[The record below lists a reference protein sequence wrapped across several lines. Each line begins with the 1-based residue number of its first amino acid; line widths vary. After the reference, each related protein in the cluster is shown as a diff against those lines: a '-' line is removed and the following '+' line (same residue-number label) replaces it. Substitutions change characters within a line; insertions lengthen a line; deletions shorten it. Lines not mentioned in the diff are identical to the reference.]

1 LFQEVV
7 THPHRSWERQQGP
20 RERQQGPRAR

>member
-7 THPHRSWERQQGP
+7 THHVL
-20 RERQQGPRAR
+20 ALNMIYI

>member
-7 THPHRSWERQQGP
+7 THHVLPLNMIYL
-20 RERQQGPRAR
+20 